1 MDCTCVHCAHSA
13 GGRTTVHTGK
23 GTSHRGLPSHTTTD
37 WVAWNNGGLF
47 SHSAGGWKSEIKVC
61 TGPLA
66 AAGGARSWCS
76 PARSCT
82 RPLREA
88 VFPPRVCLP
97 AAPSP
102 PVSPLQGHS
111 HSPHLHPNP
120 ICKGSFPSTVTF
132 PGPGSFSLSFRGM
145 QFNPR
150 QMCLSSQGW
159 EQVRPAPI
167 AAGAHPQR
175 QQQTFQMSLPEGR
188 EWPRAKSSA
197 PRTLRGW
204 APPGASHSGAE
215 GRSIVLRHCPGQSLQ
230 PPRPRARQAWEGAP
244 GSHGPVTV
252 LTETPRDRD
261 GKGLNARS
269 FISHKES
276 WKSPRARRDFLS
288 KRVSLSGAT
297 ESHGLGAQTS
307 HGTLQG
313 PAPRQQDSHVPC
325 DFNKGPVFSGQ
336 SRRFSDSVSW
346 AADRFPTS
354 CIKDLSDCGT
364 QGDRAC

>member
-150 QMCLSSQGW
+150 QMRLSSQGW

-167 AAGAHPQR
+167 AAGHTPNGNSRPSRCPFRKDGNGPALSPQPHGRCGAGHPPARHTLEQKEGASCSGTAQGR
-175 QQQTFQMSLPEGR
+175 ASSPHDPGPGRPGKGHQGVMARSLSSRRPPGTGMA
-188 EWPRAKSSA
+188 RASMRGVSSA
-197 PRTLRGW
+197 TK
-204 APPGASHSGAE
+204 
-215 GRSIVLRHCPGQSLQ
+215 
-230 PPRPRARQAWEGAP
+230 
-244 GSHGPVTV
+244 SHGRAHEQG
-252 LTETPRDRD
+252 ETFFL
-261 GKGLNARS
+261 KG
-269 FISHKES
+269 
-276 WKSPRARRDFLS
+276 
-288 KRVSLSGAT
+288 
-297 ESHGLGAQTS
+297 
-307 HGTLQG
+307 
-313 PAPRQQDSHVPC
+313 
-325 DFNKGPVFSGQ
+325 
-336 SRRFSDSVSW
+336 
-346 AADRFPTS
+346 
-354 CIKDLSDCGT
+354 
-364 QGDRAC
+364 

>member
-1 MDCTCVHCAHSA
+1 M
-13 GGRTTVHTGK
+13 
-23 GTSHRGLPSHTTTD
+23 
-37 WVAWNNGGLF
+37 
-47 SHSAGGWKSEIKVC
+47 C

-167 AAGAHPQR
+167 AAGHTPNGNSRPSRCPFRKDGNGPALSPQPHGRCGAGHPPARHTLERKEGASCSGTAQGR
-175 QQQTFQMSLPEGR
+175 ASSPHDPGPGRPGKGHQGVMARSLSSRRPPGTGMA
-188 EWPRAKSSA
+188 RASMRGVSSA
-197 PRTLRGW
+197 TK
-204 APPGASHSGAE
+204 
-215 GRSIVLRHCPGQSLQ
+215 
-230 PPRPRARQAWEGAP
+230 
-244 GSHGPVTV
+244 SHGRAHEQG
-252 LTETPRDRD
+252 ETFFL
-261 GKGLNARS
+261 KG
-269 FISHKES
+269 
-276 WKSPRARRDFLS
+276 
-288 KRVSLSGAT
+288 
-297 ESHGLGAQTS
+297 
-307 HGTLQG
+307 
-313 PAPRQQDSHVPC
+313 
-325 DFNKGPVFSGQ
+325 
-336 SRRFSDSVSW
+336 
-346 AADRFPTS
+346 
-354 CIKDLSDCGT
+354 
-364 QGDRAC
+364 